1 MSRFLPRVPVLSE
14 APRVAAIW
22 IALFTIVASTAC
34 LDSNMDG
41 GGGGPVVPDG
51 PGTPTVFS
59 EPDPS
64 PTGNPGAA
72 GAIDEATR
80 CVVDAIGGVAETGS
94 IGLPFDSADIVAL
107 CDGWVLIAD
116 TTNNRIEL
124 RNIFTG
130 LWDTRWDLPGA
141 PDDLELDAHAAAD
154 DPDAHPYVYA
164 TLPDQ
169 NLVVAIDL
177 TTGTDY
183 VATTNT
189 TPTSITQTENQLLV
203 AAGDGG
209 ELRAYRKPQ
218 PELDRALEFLGLDRT
233 LAGTHIIYNETADQ
247 LIGISDTNIT
257 LFGYTETEVD
267 VVLTPTVFDDPSN
280 GAVLDLDLSPDDSRI
295 AFVNPGGN
303 ASFAGSSVINDI
315 STANVDTV
323 MGAWKVEINPTS
335 ASFNPIG
342 GEDYLLATSAN
353 DYVIFDFARHAE
365 ITRSTPTSACSG
377 SFDESEFSAGGD
389 VAISKMSCDG
399 TGTEI
404 HWFAPAGGFG
414 NSNSTIGVPA
424 GILAATI
431 GDPFCSTDA
440 LGAVTP
446 LPSGSLT
453 IPLAEDF
460 EPFCDGWMFLTER
473 GTNRVLLKNVI
484 TNVTA
489 AEWDLHDLPVEMVVD
504 EANQFLFVATGAV
517 GGLARIELAGA
528 GAGTLVE
535 TPAPGFPQ
543 SISLGIGG
551 DVWTTGF
558 FEPSDVH
565 IVNTDG
571 LTMTPGGVFT
581 PSEIFSSATAQ
592 IAFDRTN
599 NPGTGVLFVSSAGD
613 GLASFEETPGLTYT
627 QIDVDNE
634 IFHDLDSQIVM
645 ASPDGFS
652 IAIVDQVADLIFD
665 LETGHT
671 QDLTDTFWVVESLL
685 DMTAIAFDGLGNR
698 LGVATTEELIVFDA
712 NGAHDEIVTLQ
723 PATCDVDIEARPGV
737 SRGNDVGFYKS
748 DCGSVGTLTE
758 TIFWWAL

>member
-1 MSRFLPRVPVLSE
+1 MSRFLPRVTVRSE
-14 APRVAAIW
+14 APRAAAIW
-22 IALFTIVASTAC
+22 IALFAIVASTAC
-34 LDSNMDG
+34 LDSNMEG
-41 GGGGPVVPDG
+41 GGAAPVVPGG
-51 PGTPTVFS
+51 PGTPSVFP

-64 PTGNPGAA
+64 PTGTPGAA
-72 GAIDEATR
+72 GAIAAATS
-80 CVVDAIGGVAETGS
+80 CVVDTVLGAVAETGS
-94 IGLPFDSADIVAL
+94 IGLPFDSADIIAL

-116 TTNNRIEL
+116 TTNDRVEL

-130 LWDTRWDLPGA
+130 LWDTRWDLPGT
-141 PDDLELDAHAAAD
+141 PDALELDATND
-154 DPDAHPYVYA
+154 YVYA
-164 TLPDQ
+164 TLPNQ
-169 NLVVAIDL
+169 NLVAAIDL

-183 VATTNT
+183 VATTNG
-189 TPTSITQTENQLLV
+189 TPTSITQTANQLLV
-203 AAGDGG
+203 AADDGG
-209 ELRAYRKPQ
+209 ELRAYTKPQ
-218 PELDRALEFLGLDRT
+218 PTFVGLDAT
-233 LAGTHIIYNETADQ
+233 LASTHIIHNDTAGQ
-247 LIGISDTNIT
+247 LIGISDTEIT
-257 LFGYTETEVD
+257 LFDYTEVG
-267 VVLTPTVFDDPSN
+267 VVLTAVPNADDPSN
-280 GAVLDLDLSPDDSRI
+280 GTVLDLDVSPDDSQI

-303 ASFAGSSVINDI
+303 ASFAGANVINDM
-315 STANVDTV
+315 STANVNTV

-335 ASFNPIG
+335 AAFNPIG

-365 ITRSTPTSACSG
+365 ITRTTPTSACSG

-389 VAISKMSCDG
+389 VAISKMSCTG

-404 HWFAPAGGFG
+404 HWYAPAAGFG

-424 GILAATI
+424 GILATTI
-431 GDPFCSTDA
+431 GDPFCSTDT

-446 LPSGSLT
+446 LLSGSLT
-453 IPLAEDF
+453 IPLGEDF
-460 EPFCDGWMFLTER
+460 EPFCDGWVFLTER
-473 GTNRVLLKNVI
+473 PTNRVILKNVI
-484 TNVTA
+484 TDVTA
-489 AEWDLHDLPVEMVVD
+489 AEWDLRDLPVEMVVD
-504 EANQFLFVATGAV
+504 EANQFLFVAMGSG
-517 GGLARIELAGA
+517 GGLARIDLAGA

-535 TPAPGFPQ
+535 TAAPGFPQ
-543 SISLGIGG
+543 SITLGIGG

-558 FEPSDVH
+558 FEPSDVL

-581 PSEIFSSATAQ
+581 PSEIFSSGTAQ

-599 NPGTGVLFVSSAGD
+599 NPGTGVLFLSSAGN

-634 IFHDLDSQIVM
+634 IFDDLDSEIVM

-665 LETGHT
+665 LETGLT
-671 QDLTDTFWVVESLL
+671 QDMTDTFWVVDSLL

-723 PATCDVDIEARPGV
+723 PTGCDVDTEARPGV

-748 DCGSVGTLTE
+748 DCGSVGSLTE